1 MTEELVIGVVL
12 LATAAGLMFVGLP
25 NKAGASPRFLRFE
38 AAIVLYPPV
47 VMVFFAG
54 GIAEI
59 VTALLRNPH

>member
-25 NKAGASPRFLRFE
+25 NKAGVSPRFLRFE

-59 VTALLRNPH
+59 VTALLRTPH